1 MQKKLK
7 RRILFLVAIPIS
19 LVILLLVFLTA
30 FEYSTVADIKE
41 SLSNVDKE
49 ETLAYGKVLFSTRGC
64 AGCHSLVPGEKSFGP
79 NLFAIADSK
88 SKVYIRESIVTPS
101 AIIVEGFSNIVM
113 PNFGEIL
120 DNQQVDAL
128 VSYISTIK

>member
-7 RRILFLVAIPIS
+7 RRLIYFIVIPIS
-19 LVILLLVFLTA
+19 LVISLMVFLTA
-30 FEYSTVADIKE
+30 YEYSTVADIKE
-41 SLSNVDKE
+41 SLSNVNKE

-64 AGCHSLVPGEKSFGP
+64 ASCHSLVAGEKSFGP
-79 NLFAIADSK
+79 NLFAIADRK
-88 SKVYIRESIVTPS
+88 SKAYIRESIVSPS

-120 DNQQVDAL
+120 DDQQVDAL
-128 VSYISTIK
+128 VNYISTIK